1 MNKFGFAALSLIGA
15 VVAWR
20 APEAKIDVAEAFY
33 NMQEQIRGVAK
44 ERVTAMDLDEDGFVT
59 KSEYDKS
66 EFARIN
72 LQNKLK
78 FSDFDVNNDGKFN
91 EEDYFTTLSIRN
103 YQLLVRIA
111 KTEEA
116 KESQNAKD
124 AEKADKTNSKDKKK

>member
-20 APEAKIDVAEAFY
+20 APEAKIDVAEAFN

-91 EEDYFTTLSIRN
+91 EEDYFTILSIRN

-111 KTEEA
+111 KAEEA
-116 KESQNAKD
+116 KDAKA